1 MFTIVGGYS
10 LWQAIIMFKLEEFT
24 IFARVQHNHF
34 RAKDAFGGEQN
45 MTFAFGIESLNED
58 YGKMRA
64 YYQDWSTEINDN
76 QFTEIRTRNCSNDDF
91 GFTLNKTDKHK
102 RFFNPQ
108 DQESIELKRIMPSLR
123 CFDEALSVNGDWDSP
138 TAKILL
144 MVFEKCDKSKPN
156 TCRTD

>member
-34 RAKDAFGGEQN
+34 QAKDAFGGEQN

-76 QFTEIRTRNCSNDDF
+76 
-91 GFTLNKTDKHK
+91 
-102 RFFNPQ
+102 
-108 DQESIELKRIMPSLR
+108 
-123 CFDEALSVNGDWDSP
+123 
-138 TAKILL
+138 
-144 MVFEKCDKSKPN
+144 
-156 TCRTD
+156 